1 MRKLQRNRS
10 VLQQTKILLWKNLL
24 LKWKMKMQSLQEW
37 VLSLL
42 FLPVIFLLCYS
53 TMPFHHPEVP
63 FGHLGHLDDPAYNAT
78 GDTIAFTPITVTTR
92 QIMNKVALNSLMTG
106 IKLEALDNEEA
117 LEKAWISNKEV
128 IGVVFK
134 DNFSYHLR
142 FPTGSVVVPNE
153 KFGYID
159 TCYDFLSSYC
169 DNPRYWYKGFLSL
182 QSSIDAAIIEMV
194 ANHSVWEEMKSIA
207 GVRMKS
213 PSIITVTLEFNYLL
227 VILVMCFSPFM
238 YFLTMNVAK
247 EKKKLKVLMKTMGL
261 QDIAFWLSWSLLYAG
276 YVLVLSCLLTAVVV
290 ENIFYLS
297 SFPAVSLLF
306 FLYGLASIHMVFMLC
321 SLLKTSKL
329 ATFVGFLITFLF
341 GCLSL
346 AVLIENIP
354 DPLQWFLSLFCPFA
368 FCTGIAKVFHLE
380 KHGKGFSISNL
391 TGDSHILFSTYIV
404 LVLDSVLYLLLAMY
418 FDRVLPGKYGIPE
431 PPFFCLKPSFWLQSR
446 RSSTR
451 EMPRTATSSE
461 EFFGDDVEP
470 VSPEFLGKEAIRLSN
485 VKKLYKK
492 KDKMTEALRGLSLN
506 IYEGQI
512 TALVGHSGAGKTMLL
527 NVLSGLTF
535 PSAGSATIYN
545 YNLSEAG
552 DREEIREMIGICP
565 QFNVQFEVLT
575 VKQNLKIFAEIKGIK
590 SKEAEQEVQKILDLL
605 GISNIQDT
613 QAEKLSGGQKR
624 KLSIGI
630 TLLGNP
636 QILLLDEPTAGLDPL
651 SRYQLWNVLKEHR
664 AGQVILFTTQSMD
677 EADIFADRKAFLSHG
692 RLKCVGS
699 SLFLKKKWGIGYHLR
714 IHISES
720 CDSGTV
726 TAVVKQHIPN
736 ATFSGHS
743 QYELRYKLPLENTN
757 KFPDLFSGLD
767 SCSNQGIINY
777 GVSMTTLQDV
787 FQRLEKE
794 ATVDE
799 EDECVPGE
807 EREGAGPRSPG
818 ETELGSL
825 LLSDGKKVELSSW
838 ALWRQQVSAMAWV
851 HFLKLKSSVKTL
863 RSILLLYVVLLLPVV
878 LQLFLLAA
886 WNSLGAWELS
896 AARYFLPLGKRARS
910 DTTSLLV
917 QNSTGTA
924 IEDFIRTLESQ
935 DLKVE
940 ITSQENITEE
950 LKHNGAIQVSR
961 KGQSYRFSVL
971 CHIEAINCFPVL
983 VNVISN
989 SLLRAL
995 NSTAHIRVWSHPF
1008 VFINLSELRSHLIS
1022 FYCIYMPLLFP
1033 ACPAHFAM
1041 GYVQDYKP
1049 AQSARRPKTEVGF
1062 SPIGRALVDIPL
1074 CWFLLFSMFGLQFAM
1089 SNEISGSFYTFFC
1102 LIMGTCGYGI
1112 SIVLLIYV
1120 ISFIFCKGWNCNF
1133 WSFILTVVCIVSL
1146 IISKIMDFEISPV
1159 TSLYVVCL
1167 LIPVYPLLPI
1177 SYLTCHIFIPE
1188 AYLLTQIV
1196 QHHVL
1201 IAVFAPYIHSVY
1213 FIVLL
1218 LSLELLR
1225 GKAVLRRLPIFRTS
1239 PRESSHQHPV
1249 ELEEE
1254 DEDVKAERAA
1264 VKMAM
1269 VAPSQE
1275 EEKSAII
1282 VSNLCKEYKIKQGG
1296 SICKKKKKKK
1306 IATKNISFCVKKGEV
1321 LGLLGPN
1328 GAGKSTAIKMIT
1340 GGTPL
1345 TAGQVLMKTGDGA
1358 TFSLQDHVPS
1368 SLGYCPQKDPLW
1380 PDLTVHE
1387 HLQVYAAV
1395 KGVRKEDTT
1404 AAVNRIVTALQLQD
1418 YLKKKPR
1425 QLSTGITRKVCLAMC
1440 MLGNPTVLL
1449 LDEPS
1454 TGMDPKGQHLLWKM
1468 IRAALKTQET
1478 GAILT
1483 TNSTEE
1489 AEAVCDRVAI
1499 MVSGQLRCIGSIQ
1512 YLKDKFGKVYVLE
1525 MKVKDP
1531 EHADRLHAEVLRIF
1545 PSAARQ
1551 ERFPSL
1557 LVYKVPMKDAL
1568 PLSQSFSKLEEA
1580 KRNFNLEE
1588 YSFSLNTLAQVFL
1601 ELSQEQE
1608 KDNSDLTLG
1617 ETFKWKRLQ
1626 RHRLYREELNLTSPA
1641 APLPRRPD
1649 SSWLQFHLGISRDA
1663 LYPRSSPAV
1672 SRLLRDMQGSP
1683 TISADYSQDEK
1694 ALLGACDCSQIV
1706 KPSGVHLKLVL
1717 RFQDFGKAMFKPMR
1731 QKREEET
1738 PEDFFYFV
1746 DFQRHNAEIA
1756 AFHLDRIL
1764 DFRRVPPTVGRLINV
1779 TKEILEV
1786 TKNEVLQSVFFVSP
1800 ASNVCFFA
1808 KCPYM
1813 CKTEYAVCGNPH
1825 LLEGSL
1831 SAFLP
1836 SLNLAPRLSIPNPW
1850 IRSYSFDGKEEWE
1863 VNPLYCNTVREIYP
1877 YSNSNRLLNIVDMAI
1892 FDFLIGN
1899 MDRHHYE
1906 MFTKFGDDGFLLHL
1920 DNARGFGRHS
1930 HDETSILAPLSQCCI
1945 IKRTTLLRLQLLAEP
1960 EYQLSDVMRES
1971 LLQDPLAPVLTEPHL
1986 LALDRRL
1993 QLILKA
1999 VRTCIDTHGEAKVVA
2014 NDTTQPEAPAS
2025 DRVKLTT

>member
-1 MRKLQRNRS
+1 MRKLQRNTS

-24 LKWKMKMQSLQEW
+24 LKWKMKMQSFQEW
-37 VLSLL
+37 VLCLL
-42 FLPVIFLLCYS
+42 FLPVIFLLCNFM
-53 TMPFHHPEVP
+53 THFHYPEVP
-63 FGHLGHLDDPAYNAT
+63 FSHLGHLDDPAYNAT

-92 QIMNKVALNSLMTG
+92 RIMNKVALNSLMT
-106 IKLEALDNEEA
+106 
-117 LEKAWISNKEV
+117 
-128 IGVVFK
+128 
-134 DNFSYHLR
+134 
-142 FPTGSVVVPNE
+142 
-153 KFGYID
+153 D
-159 TCYDFLSSYC
+159 TCYDFSASYC
-169 DNPRYWYKGFLSL
+169 HSPKYWYEGFLSL

-194 ANHSVWEEMKSIA
+194 ANRSVWEEMKSIA

-227 VILVMCFSPFM
+227 VIIVMCFSPFM

-247 EKKKLKVLMKTMGL
+247 EKKKLKVVLKTMGL
-261 QDIAFWLSWSLLYAG
+261 HDIAFWLSWSLLYAV
-276 YVLVLSCLLTAVVV
+276 YVLVLSCLLTALMVR
-290 ENIFYLS
+290 NTFYLS

-329 ATFVGFLITFLF
+329 ATFMGFLITFLF

-368 FCTGIAKVFHLE
+368 FCSGIAKVFRLE
-380 KHGKGFSISNL
+380 KYGKGFSFSNL
-391 TGDSHILFSTYIV
+391 TEDSHFLFLTYIV
-404 LVLDSVLYLLLAMY
+404 LVFDSVLYLLLAMY
-418 FDRVLPGKYGIPE
+418 FDRVLPGKYGILE
-431 PPFFCLKPSFWLQSR
+431 PPFFCLKPSFWMQSR

-512 TALVGHSGAGKTMLL
+512 TALVGHSGAGKTTLL
-527 NVLSGLTF
+527 NVLSGLTL

-545 YNLSEAG
+545 YKLSEAG

-565 QFNVQFEVLT
+565 QFNVQFGVLT

-590 SKEAEQEVQKILDLL
+590 SKEAEQEVQNILDLL
-605 GISNIQDT
+605 DISDIQDT

-630 TLLGNP
+630 TMLGNP

-651 SRYQLWNVLKEHR
+651 SRYQVWKLLKEHR
-664 AGQVILFTTQSMD
+664 ASQVILFSTQSMD
-677 EADIFADRKAFLSHG
+677 EADILADRKAFLSHG

-720 CDSGTV
+720 CDLENV

-736 ATFSGHS
+736 AVLSGHS

-767 SCSNQGIINY
+767 SCSDQGITNY
-777 GVSMTTLQDV
+777 GVSMTTLEDV
-787 FQRLEKE
+787 FLRLDEE
-794 ATVDE
+794 ATADQ
-799 EDECVPGE
+799 EDECVLGE
-807 EREGAGPRSPG
+807 ERAGAGPRCPG

-825 LLSDGKKVELSSW
+825 LLSDGEKVVLSSW
-838 ALWRQQVSAMAWV
+838 ALWRQQVSAMARV
-851 HFLKLKSSVKTL
+851 HFLRLKSSAKTL
-863 RSILLLYVVLLLPVV
+863 QSILLLYVVFLLPLV
-878 LQLFLLAA
+878 LQLSLAAA

-896 AARYFLPLGKRARS
+896 AARYFLPLGKRAHS
-910 DTTSLLV
+910 ETTSLLV
-917 QNSTGTA
+917 HNSTGTA
-924 IEDFIRTLESQ
+924 IEDFIHTLESQ

-940 ITSQENITEE
+940 MTSQENITEE

-961 KGQSYRFSVL
+961 KGQSYRFTVL

-995 NSTAHIRVWSHPF
+995 NSTAHIRIWSHPF
-1008 VFINLSELRSHLIS
+1008 FFRNPSEFWDHLLS
-1022 FYCIYMPLLFP
+1022 FYCFYMPLLFP
-1033 ACPAHFAM
+1033 AFPPHFAM
-1041 GYVQDYKP
+1041 GYMQDYKVGAR
-1049 AQSARRPKTEVGF
+1049 AQLRTSGLFPSAYWCGH
-1062 SPIGRALVDIPL
+1062 ALVDIPL
-1074 CWFLLFSMFGLQFAM
+1074 CWFLLFTMFGLQFAM
-1089 SNEISGSFYTFFC
+1089 SNNISGSVDTFFF

-1112 SIVLLIYV
+1112 SIVLFIYV
-1120 ISFIFCKGWNCNF
+1120 ISFVFRKGWNCNF
-1133 WSFILTVVCIVSL
+1133 WSFILIVVCFVSF
-1146 IISKIMDFEISPV
+1146 IISKIMDFETSPIM
-1159 TSLYVVCL
+1159 SLYVVCL
-1167 LIPVYPLLPI
+1167 LIPVYPLLPVTYL
-1177 SYLTCHIFIPE
+1177 SYHIFIEE
-1188 AYLLTQIV
+1188 AYILALIAQD
-1196 QHHVL
+1196 HAL
-1201 IAVFAPYIHSVY
+1201 IAVFAPYIHSVC

-1218 LSLELLR
+1218 RFLELKR
-1225 GKAVLRRLPIFRTS
+1225 GKAVLRRDPIFRIS
-1239 PRESSHQHPV
+1239 PRRESSHQHPKD
-1249 ELEEE
+1249 LDEEDE

-1275 EEKSAII
+1275 EEKSVII
-1282 VSNLCKEYKIKQGG
+1282 VSNLCKEYKIKQAG

-1306 IATKNISFCVKKGEV
+1306 MATKNISFSVKKGEV

-1340 GGTPL
+1340 GGTRL

-1358 TFSLQDHVPS
+1358 TSHLQDHVPS

-1395 KGVRKEDTT
+1395 KGVCKEDTT

-1418 YLKKKPR
+1418 YLKKKTR
-1425 QLSTGITRKVCLAMC
+1425 KLSTGITRKVCLAMC
-1440 MLGNPTVLL
+1440 MLGNPTILL

-1483 TNSTEE
+1483 THSMEE
-1489 AEAVCDRVAI
+1489 VEAVCDRVAI
-1499 MVSGQLRCIGSIQ
+1499 MVSGQLRCIGSVQ
-1512 YLKDKFGKVYVLE
+1512 YLKNKFGQVYLLE

-1531 EHADRLHAEVLRIF
+1531 EHTDRLHAEVLRIF

-1568 PLSQSFSKLEEA
+1568 PLSQAFSKLEEA

-1601 ELSQEQE
+1601 ELSREQE

-1617 ETFKWKRLQ
+1617 ETFKWKHLQ
-1626 RHRLYREELNLTSPA
+1626 QE
-1641 APLPRRPD
+1641 
-1649 SSWLQFHLGISRDA
+1649 
-1663 LYPRSSPAV
+1663 
-1672 SRLLRDMQGSP
+1672 
-1683 TISADYSQDEK
+1683 
-1694 ALLGACDCSQIV
+1694 DC
-1706 KPSGVHLKLVL
+1706 
-1717 RFQDFGKAMFKPMR
+1717 
-1731 QKREEET
+1731 
-1738 PEDFFYFV
+1738 
-1746 DFQRHNAEIA
+1746 
-1756 AFHLDRIL
+1756 
-1764 DFRRVPPTVGRLINV
+1764 
-1779 TKEILEV
+1779 
-1786 TKNEVLQSVFFVSP
+1786 
-1800 ASNVCFFA
+1800 
-1808 KCPYM
+1808 
-1813 CKTEYAVCGNPH
+1813 
-1825 LLEGSL
+1825 
-1831 SAFLP
+1831 
-1836 SLNLAPRLSIPNPW
+1836 
-1850 IRSYSFDGKEEWE
+1850 
-1863 VNPLYCNTVREIYP
+1863 
-1877 YSNSNRLLNIVDMAI
+1877 
-1892 FDFLIGN
+1892 
-1899 MDRHHYE
+1899 
-1906 MFTKFGDDGFLLHL
+1906 
-1920 DNARGFGRHS
+1920 
-1930 HDETSILAPLSQCCI
+1930 
-1945 IKRTTLLRLQLLAEP
+1945 
-1960 EYQLSDVMRES
+1960 
-1971 LLQDPLAPVLTEPHL
+1971 
-1986 LALDRRL
+1986 
-1993 QLILKA
+1993 
-1999 VRTCIDTHGEAKVVA
+1999 
-2014 NDTTQPEAPAS
+2014 
-2025 DRVKLTT
+2025 